1 MNEFFAS
8 SVYAGTV
15 LTLLFFYV
23 GMLLKKKFKSA
34 IVNPLLIAV
43 GLTIAFLVSTKT
55 EYSSYYE
62 GARYIS
68 WFLTPATICL
78 AVPLYEQMEAL
89 KKNAAAILCGILSGV
104 VASLLSVLILSV
116 LFGLSHREY
125 VTFLP
130 KSITTAIG
138 MAVSEEMGGYSPI
151 TVAVIIMTGI
161 TGNLICVP
169 LLKVLCIK
177 EPVAKGIA
185 IGTASHAIGTAKAME
200 IGSLTGAMSSL
211 SIVVSGVFTVILAPV
226 FATFY

>member
-15 LTLLFFYV
+15 LTLLFFYA

-34 IVNPLLIAV
+34 AVNPLLIAV
-43 GLTIAFLVSTKT
+43 GSTIAFLAVTKT
-55 EYSSYYE
+55 SYSSYYE
-62 GARYIS
+62 GAKYIS

-78 AVPLYEQMEAL
+78 AVPLYEQLEAL
-89 KKNAAAILCGILSGV
+89 RKNAAAVLCGILSGV
-104 VASLLSVLILSV
+104 MASLFSVLLLSM
-116 LFGLSHREY
+116 LFGLSHKEY

-151 TVAVIIMTGI
+151 TVAVIILTGI

-169 LLKVLCIK
+169 LLKALRIK
-177 EPVAKGIA
+177 EPIAKGIA
-185 IGTASHAIGTAKAME
+185 IGTASHAIGTSKAME
-200 IGSLTGAMSSL
+200 LGSLTGAMSSL
-211 SIVVSGVFTVILAPV
+211 SIVVSGLLTVILAPFFGV
-226 FATFY
+226 LY

>member
-43 GLTIAFLVSTKT
+43 GLTIAFLVITKT

-104 VASLLSVLILSV
+104 IASLLSVLILSV

-169 LLKVLCIK
+169 LLKMLRIK
-177 EPVAKGIA
+177 EPVAQGIA

-200 IGSLTGAMSSL
+200 IGNLTGAMSSL
-211 SIVVSGVFTVILAPV
+211 SIVVAGVFTVILAPV

>member
-8 SVYAGTV
+8 SVYAGSV

-23 GMLLKKKFKSA
+23 GILLKKRFKSA

-43 GLTIAFLVSTKT
+43 LLIIFFLLVTKT

-62 GARYIS
+62 GAKYIS

-78 AVPLYEQMEAL
+78 AVPLYEQVEPL
-89 KKNAAAILCGILSGV
+89 RKNATAIICGILSGV
-104 VASLLSVLILSV
+104 ITSLVSVLIFSM
-116 LFGLSHREY
+116 LFGLSHKEY

-138 MAVSEEMGGYSPI
+138 MAVSEELGGYSPI
-151 TVAVIIMTGI
+151 TVAVIILTGI

-169 LLKVLCIK
+169 LLNVLKIND
-177 EPVAKGIA
+177 PVAKGVA
-185 IGTASHAIGTAKAME
+185 IGTSSHAIGTAKAME
-200 IGSLTGAMSSL
+200 IGDVTGAMSSL
-211 SIVVSGVFTVILAPV
+211 SIVVAGVLTVIIAPLFAPV
-226 FATFY
+226 Y

>member
-15 LTLLFFYV
+15 LTLLFFYA

-43 GLTIAFLVSTKT
+43 ALIIAFLALTKIS
-55 EYSSYYE
+55 YSSYYE
-62 GARYIS
+62 GAKYIN

-78 AVPLYEQMEAL
+78 AVPLYEQLEAL
-89 KKNAAAILCGILSGV
+89 RKNAAAVLCGIISGV
-104 VASLLSVLILSV
+104 LVSLLSVLLLSM
-116 LFGLSHREY
+116 LFGLSHKEY

-130 KSITTAIG
+130 KSVTTAIG
-138 MAVSEEMGGYSPI
+138 MTVSEEMGGYSTI

-169 LLKVLCIK
+169 LLKALRIE
-177 EPVAKGIA
+177 EPIAKGIA
-185 IGTASHAIGTAKAME
+185 IGTASHAIGTGKAME

-211 SIVVSGVFTVILAPV
+211 SIVVAGVLTVILAP
-226 FATFY
+226 FFGILY

>member
-43 GLTIAFLVSTKT
+43 GLTIAFLVITKT

-211 SIVVSGVFTVILAPV
+211 SIVVAGVFTVILAPV

>member
-15 LTLLFFYV
+15 LTLLFFYA

-43 GLTIAFLVSTKT
+43 ALIIAFLALTKIS
-55 EYSSYYE
+55 YSSYYE
-62 GARYIS
+62 GAKYIN

-78 AVPLYEQMEAL
+78 AVPLYEQLEAL
-89 KKNAAAILCGILSGV
+89 RKNAAAVLCGIISGV
-104 VASLLSVLILSV
+104 LVSLLSVLLLSM
-116 LFGLSHREY
+116 LFGLSHKEY

-130 KSITTAIG
+130 KSVTTAIG
-138 MAVSEEMGGYSPI
+138 MTVSEEMGGYSPI

-169 LLKVLCIK
+169 LLKALRIE
-177 EPVAKGIA
+177 EPIAKGIA
-185 IGTASHAIGTAKAME
+185 IGTASHAIGTGKAME

-211 SIVVSGVFTVILAPV
+211 SIVVAGVLTVILAP
-226 FATFY
+226 FFGILY

>member
-15 LTLLFFYV
+15 LTLLFFYA

-43 GLTIAFLVSTKT
+43 GLIIAFLALTKIS
-55 EYSSYYE
+55 YSSYYE
-62 GARYIS
+62 GAKYIN

-78 AVPLYEQMEAL
+78 AVPLYEQLEAL
-89 KKNAAAILCGILSGV
+89 RKNAAAVLCGIISGV
-104 VASLLSVLILSV
+104 LVSLLSVLLLSM
-116 LFGLSHREY
+116 LFGLSHKEY

-130 KSITTAIG
+130 KSVTTAIG
-138 MAVSEEMGGYSPI
+138 MTVSEEMGGYSPI

-169 LLKVLCIK
+169 LLKALRIE
-177 EPVAKGIA
+177 EPIAKGIA
-185 IGTASHAIGTAKAME
+185 IGTASHAIGTGKAME

-211 SIVVSGVFTVILAPV
+211 SIVVAGVLTVILAP
-226 FATFY
+226 FFGILY

>member
-15 LTLLFFYV
+15 LTLLAFYA
-23 GMLLKKKFKSA
+23 GTRLNKKFKSPV
-34 IVNPLLIAV
+34 VNPLLIAV
-43 GLTIAFLVSTKT
+43 ALTIAFLVVTKT
-55 EYSSYYE
+55 EYSSYYH
-62 GARYIS
+62 GAGYIS

-78 AVPLYEQMEAL
+78 AVPLYEEFEAL
-89 KKNAAAILCGILSGV
+89 KKNAAALLCGILSGV
-104 VASLLSVLILSV
+104 IASLVSVLAFSA
-116 LFGLSHREY
+116 LFGLSHKEY

-169 LLKVLCIK
+169 LLKLFRI
-177 EPVAKGIA
+177 EDPAAKGIA
-185 IGTASHAIGTAKAME
+185 IGTSSHAIGTAKAME
-200 IGSLTGAMSSL
+200 IDELAGAMSSL
-211 SIVVSGVFTVILAPV
+211 SIVAAGVLTVIFAPL
-226 FATFY
+226 FAQLY

>member
-43 GLTIAFLVSTKT
+43 GLTIAFLVITKT

-116 LFGLSHREY
+116 LFVLSHREY

-169 LLKVLCIK
+169 LLKVFCIK

-211 SIVVSGVFTVILAPV
+211 SIVVAGVFTVILAPV